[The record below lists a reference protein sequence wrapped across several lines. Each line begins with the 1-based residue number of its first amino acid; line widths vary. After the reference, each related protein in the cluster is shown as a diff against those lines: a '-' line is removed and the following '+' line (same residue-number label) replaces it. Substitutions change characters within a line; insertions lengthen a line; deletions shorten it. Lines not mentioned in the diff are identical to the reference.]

1 MRACGHDHSRSLCPW
16 SPPNRTIPVSLRG
29 ALLTKAAP
37 TTNRGQESR
46 SSGLGRDASSTSPQ
60 DDPAAEGQPDPNT
73 YSVRGWPVPLVDAAP
88 ALDAERV
95 QRVAPGLMAAGC
107 AAVLRLPALAS
118 PLEAL
123 KKSVA
128 ATKSKSAARDGAKAK
143 KPAPKKRA
151 AAGRK

>member
-1 MRACGHDHSRSLCPW
+1 MITRARCAPGQ
-16 SPPNRTIPVSLRG
+16 PPNRTIPVSLRA

-46 SSGLGRDASSTSPQ
+46 SSGLGRDASSTSPLKN
-60 DDPAAEGQPDPNT
+60 DPAAEGQPGPNT

-88 ALDAERV
+88 AVDAERV

-128 ATKSKSAARDGAKAK
+128 ATKSKSAASDGAKAK

>member
-1 MRACGHDHSRSLCPW
+1 VPLVNLLIARFPCRFVQLYSQKRPRR
-16 SPPNRTIPVSLRG
+16 RTEVKNLARPGSVGTLRR
-29 ALLTKAAP
+29 LLLK
-37 TTNRGQESR
+37 N
-46 SSGLGRDASSTSPQ
+46 
-60 DDPAAEGQPDPNT
+60 DPAAEGQPGPNT